1 MAPGCDVWMCS
12 KHNKY
17 NGFRYIYSFAKVRV
31 SGVSGKD
38 LGSILVGFRRPW
50 NHFSLFSKVP
60 ERCWNLDGFS
70 MSAVSPERSRH
81 GGAREIIGAPTSPL
95 GLSPKIEEEEKRRS

>member
-12 KHNKY
+12 KHSKY

-38 LGSILVGFRRPW
+38 LGSILGGFWRPW
-50 NHFSLFSKVP
+50 DHFPSFLRVP
-60 ERCWNLDGFS
+60 DRCWNLDGFS
-70 MSAVSPERSRH
+70 MSAIGPGTPRH
-81 GGAREIIGAPTSPL
+81 GGVRGGSYT
-95 GLSPKIEEEEKRRS
+95 